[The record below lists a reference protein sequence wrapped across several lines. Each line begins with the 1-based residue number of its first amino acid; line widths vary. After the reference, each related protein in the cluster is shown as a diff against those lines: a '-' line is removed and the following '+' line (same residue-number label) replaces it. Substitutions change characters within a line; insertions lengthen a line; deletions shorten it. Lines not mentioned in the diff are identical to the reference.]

1 MEKRLV
7 VVFNT
12 NANRR
17 FTMNFR
23 NPDETVTETELLEAA
38 QKLIDSDALDPMQG
52 KPIGVHSAKVVS
64 TETQVII

>member
-12 NANRR
+12 DANRR

-23 NPDETVTETELLEAA
+23 NPDESLTEAGLLEAA
-38 QKLIDSDALDPMQG
+38 NNLIASDALDPMQG
-52 KPIGVHSAKVVS
+52 KPVNVESAKIVS

>member
-12 NANRR
+12 DANRR

-23 NPDETVTETELLEAA
+23 NPNEAVTEVELLEAA

-64 TETQVII
+64 TDTQVII

>member
-23 NPDETVTETELLEAA
+23 NPNEAVTEVELLAAA
-38 QKLIDSDALDPMQG
+38 QKLIDSNALNPMQG
-52 KPIGVHSAKVVS
+52 KPIGVHSAKVV
-64 TETQVII
+64 TTDTQVII